1 MQKAQRTQKN
11 LEVVEGEEEEEDE
24 GEVVEEVGVGV
35 EEAENQAGM
44 RKRQQVL

>member
-24 GEVVEEVGVGV
+24 GEVVEEVGV

>member
-1 MQKAQRTQKN
+1 MQKAQRTQTN
-11 LEVVEGEEEEEDE
+11 LEVVEAEEEEDE